1 MTSYGQHREMGE
13 KGRGEKGDAN
23 SGGASRLDNGAPRL
37 DNFRG
42 GGDADVSRNELL
54 KAYKQ
59 AEAYRQENQRLKN
72 QLDQVSESTPSA
84 SPPTLLSLSFSP
96 EQPPLVPKCALSK
109 RLVAC
114 DGVFFLPRCYVLAGG
129 DCTGLVFRV

>member
-1 MTSYGQHREMGE
+1 MGE

-23 SGGASRLDNGAPRL
+23 SGGVSRL

-59 AEAYRQENQRLKN
+59 AETYRQENQRLKN
-72 QLDQVSESTPSA
+72 QLDQVFESTPSA
-84 SPPTLLSLSFSP
+84 SPPTLLSSFP
-96 EQPPLVPKCALSK
+96 
-109 RLVAC
+109 
-114 DGVFFLPRCYVLAGG
+114 
-129 DCTGLVFRV
+129 